1 MVSRE
6 LNEIC
11 DEYGRFDDELRLYFA
26 YETFQEMSEAF
37 GEIRGD
43 EQKGR
48 AEAALL
54 VLHASMAGGRP
65 RRKEREL
72 LRSIMGGDLNYDNAG
87 SADYVLEE
95 RQKLF
100 DHRPILMSGYR
111 MLLLSVCSLKGRI
124 TWRERKWLQRV
135 LRNPSPPKGWPRLRA
150 FDDLDDAQT
159 PCPAFSASLF
169 DVRKR
174 TLKKRPWLG

>member
-6 LNEIC
+6 LDEIC
-11 DEYGRFDDELRLYFA
+11 DEYGRFDPELRLYFA
-26 YETFQEMSEAF
+26 YETFQEMAEAF

-43 EQKGR
+43 AQKGR

-65 RRKEREL
+65 RRREREF
-72 LRSIMGGDLNYDNAG
+72 LRRVMSADLNYDPAG
-87 SADYVLEE
+87 SAEYVVGE
-95 RQKLF
+95 RERLF

-124 TWRERKWLQRV
+124 TWKERKWLQKV
-135 LRNPSPPKGWPRLRA
+135 LRPHVISDRGPYSPRPSAIIDGSQK
-150 FDDLDDAQT
+150 
-159 PCPAFSASLF
+159 
-169 DVRKR
+169 
-174 TLKKRPWLG
+174 

>member
-6 LNEIC
+6 LDEIC
-11 DEYGRFDDELRLYFA
+11 DEYGRFDAELKLYFA
-26 YETFQEMSEAF
+26 YETFQEMAEAF

-43 EQKGR
+43 ARKGR

-65 RRKEREL
+65 RRREREF
-72 LRSIMGGDLNYDNAG
+72 LRRIMDGDLNYDHKG
-87 SADYVLEE
+87 SADYVLGE
-95 RQKLF
+95 RQRLF

-124 TWRERKWLQRV
+124 TWRERKWLQEV
-135 LRNPSPPKGWPRLRA
+135 LRLRVISYRAPYSPRPSAIIDGSQK
-150 FDDLDDAQT
+150 
-159 PCPAFSASLF
+159 
-169 DVRKR
+169 
-174 TLKKRPWLG
+174 

>member
-11 DEYGRFDDELRLYFA
+11 DEYGRFDPELRLYFA
-26 YETFQEMSEAF
+26 YETFEEMSEAF

-43 EQKGR
+43 AQKGR

-54 VLHASMAGGRP
+54 VLHASMAGGRL
-65 RRKEREL
+65 RRTEREF
-72 LRSIMGGDLNYDNAG
+72 LRSIMDGDPGYDASG
-87 SADYVLEE
+87 SAEYVLEE
-95 RQKLF
+95 RQRLF

-124 TWRERKWLQRV
+124 TWHERKWLQKV
-135 LRNPSPPKGWPRLRA
+135 LRCPSLPMRIALGFAPSIPRLA
-150 FDDLDDAQT
+150 F
-159 PCPAFSASLF
+159 
-169 DVRKR
+169 
-174 TLKKRPWLG
+174 